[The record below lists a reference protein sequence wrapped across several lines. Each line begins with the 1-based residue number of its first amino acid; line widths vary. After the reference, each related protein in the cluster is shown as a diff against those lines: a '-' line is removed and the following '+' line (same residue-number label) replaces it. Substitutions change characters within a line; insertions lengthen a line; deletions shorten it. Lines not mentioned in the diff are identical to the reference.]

1 MRKELEGKKEII
13 LFGTEKE
20 IRDTEKAISNLNLSW
35 DESADR
41 LILQEAIDS
50 YNLKAD
56 ILYEGNTIVPYK
68 KTLREFRKHNKKGT
82 LDNLSN
88 YFYEFLHSDSG
99 GCTFRA
105 TKAIIYCILMLSRW
119 TVYLI
124 HKGFLCFSSCIIYS
138 EGYRSL
144 PCSI

>member
-1 MRKELEGKKEII
+1 MRKELEGKKEIT

-68 KTLREFRKHNKKGT
+68 KTLR
-82 LDNLSN
+82 
-88 YFYEFLHSDSG
+88 
-99 GCTFRA
+99 
-105 TKAIIYCILMLSRW
+105 
-119 TVYLI
+119 
-124 HKGFLCFSSCIIYS
+124 
-138 EGYRSL
+138 
-144 PCSI
+144 

>member
-1 MRKELEGKKEII
+1 MRKELEGKKEIT

-68 KTLREFRKHNKKGT
+68 KTLREFRKYNKKGT

-88 YFYEFLHSDSG
+88 YFYKFLTLDCGDIAHYNKHGYIDYYDNN
-99 GCTFRA
+99 FN
-105 TKAIIYCILMLSRW
+105 
-119 TVYLI
+119 TVKNEVINKIRVPYWQTDLAKVLKEI
-124 HKGFLCFSSCIIYS
+124 KNK
-138 EGYRSL
+138 
-144 PCSI
+144 